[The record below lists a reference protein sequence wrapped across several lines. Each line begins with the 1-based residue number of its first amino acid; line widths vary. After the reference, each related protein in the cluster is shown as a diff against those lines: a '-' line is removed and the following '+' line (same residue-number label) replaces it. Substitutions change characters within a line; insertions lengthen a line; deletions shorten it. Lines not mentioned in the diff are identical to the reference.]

1 DEKAGWENN
10 PHKVIDDVRGLSER
24 EKQQRFPEISDC
36 NVAEYG
42 NEYPPLPT
50 AGCSDTPLRYSAVV
64 KGVKPNANTTKPPFS
79 QLKESGSV
87 HSHRSACASSS
98 VSTQLSQWDEVIVE
112 RGGKFSKPAPQCIHW
127 NNPKHRLDFPCRFWH
142 PREQC
147 RYYPNCSSTADECGF
162 AHPFCADFCH
172 CPKGKRDPQK
182 NHRILDDRCFG
193 MPTYTCSFFDLFCKS
208 VCNGLIVC

>member
-1 DEKAGWENN
+1 MDDDDEDARSHKEAKIEVFSEDEEDYDIGENN
-10 PHKVIDDVRGLSER
+10 EFQGI
-24 EKQQRFPEISDC
+24 
-36 NVAEYG
+36 
-42 NEYPPLPT
+42 
-50 AGCSDTPLRYSAVV
+50 
-64 KGVKPNANTTKPPFS
+64 
-79 QLKESGSV
+79 ESGSV

-172 CPKGKRDPQK
+172 CPKAKRDPQK
-182 NHRILDDRCFG
+182 NHRILEDRYFG
-193 MPTYTCSFFDLFCKS
+193 GGDRVKYGGGSGTQ
-208 VCNGLIVC
+208 